1 MTTTPKKYLVVL
13 VGPTAVGKTQSA
25 ITLATYFKS
34 QIISGDSRQLYRE
47 MDIGTAKPS
56 KIDLNLVKHHFVST
70 LSIHESYTVSDYE
83 KDANRTLKN
92 LFKEHDILFLV
103 GGSGLFV
110 RAVCEGLDEIPAVDS
125 EIRTLLN
132 EIYDSGKFPRLV
144 RELEEVDPEYYAM
157 ADINNPRR
165 VIRALEVY
173 RGTGKPFSS
182 YLTKSIKKRDYG
194 IIKVGL
200 NIDRDDLYNRINQ
213 RVDRMIEGG
222 LVEEAKELL
231 DFRSASSLQTV
242 GYQEIFRYLLGE
254 YDLNTAIDDI
264 KTNTRQYA
272 KRQLTWFK
280 KDKDISWFEP
290 SNLEAIIKLLNTKT
304 QSHLN

>member
-1 MTTTPKKYLVVL
+1 
-13 VGPTAVGKTQSA
+13 
-25 ITLATYFKS
+25 
-34 QIISGDSRQLYRE
+34 

-56 KIDLNLVKHHFVST
+56 KRDLGQIKHHFIST

-83 KDANRTLKN
+83 KDVNRTLKN

-132 EIYDSGKFPRLV
+132 EMYDSGKFSRLV

-173 RGTGKPFSS
+173 KGTGKPFSS
-182 YLTKSIKKRDYG
+182 FLTKSMKKRDYG

-200 NIDRDDLYNRINQ
+200 NIAREDLYNRINQ
-213 RVDRMIEGG
+213 RVDGMIEGG
-222 LVEEAKELL
+222 LVEEAEELL

-242 GYQEIFRYLLGE
+242 GYQEIFGYLLGE
-254 YDLNTAIDDI
+254 YDLKTAIDNI

-280 KDKDISWFEP
+280 KDREIAWFEP
-290 SNLEAIIKLLNTKT
+290 SDLEAIIKLLNKKT